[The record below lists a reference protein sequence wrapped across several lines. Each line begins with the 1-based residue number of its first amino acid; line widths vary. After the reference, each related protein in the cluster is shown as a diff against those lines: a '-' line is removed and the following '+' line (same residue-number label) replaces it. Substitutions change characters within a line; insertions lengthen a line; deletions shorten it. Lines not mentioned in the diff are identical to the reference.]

1 MKIGPLNSA
10 ENNDSACTNY
20 EVWLSLAAVHF
31 LTVWAYGHT
40 VTIGWLGRQYP
51 IQPLPH
57 VVRAI
62 LPDWAVLPDR
72 VWPGDS
78 TSPGFTPTL
87 ALSRQ

>member
-10 ENNDSACTNY
+10 ENNYSACTNY

-51 IQPLPH
+51 IQPLP
-57 VVRAI
+57 
-62 LPDWAVLPDR
+62 
-72 VWPGDS
+72 
-78 TSPGFTPTL
+78 
-87 ALSRQ
+87 